1 MLATYHFWPS
11 CMAILA
17 CSPFWR
23 PSLPIPSS
31 SLSGNPFWPSC
42 LAILSG
48 YPFWRP
54 SLLIL
59 SVLPA
64 WLSFLAIFS
73 GDIMAIL
80 SGDHFGEVFLTILSD
95 APVWMG
101 CDKIRNLQNAVL
113 LQKSEGKQM
122 GCATVWLSEAS
133 KLYIS
138 TEKWGQTHVL
148 CQSLALRSLQNV
160 LIRISRAFRR
170 RQSNIFLQ
178 KTVNRWAVPESGFPK
193 SGKSYTSVE
202 DWGKQ
207 IC

>member
-1 MLATYHFWPS
+1 
-11 CMAILA
+11 MAIL
-17 CSPFWR
+17 
-23 PSLPIPSS
+23 
-31 SLSGNPFWPSC
+31 
-42 LAILSG
+42 
-48 YPFWRP
+48 
-54 SLLIL
+54 
-59 SVLPA
+59 
-64 WLSFLAIFS
+64 FLAIFS

-148 CQSLALRSLQNV
+148 SSFFFEKYASSHRSLAFF
-160 LIRISRAFRR
+160 SRNTPPA
-170 RQSNIFLQ
+170 I
-178 KTVNRWAVPESGFPK
+178 AV
-193 SGKSYTSVE
+193 
-202 DWGKQ
+202 
-207 IC
+207 